1 MPAADAVALGLV
13 DRVVAAADLQAAAL
27 AAAAELADRMPAD
40 TFAHTKAQLRRDAV
54 ARMDAHADEDV
65 AATELWAE
73 RMRDGRIAGYMRGG
87 HRPLSPGSGAG
98 RTRAT
103 RTGHRPM
110 RLRPVTLL

>member
-1 MPAADAVALGLV
+1 MPADDAVAVGLV
-13 DRVVAAADLQAAAL
+13 DRVVAADDLQAAAL

-54 ARMDAHADEDV
+54 ARMDTHADED
-65 AATELWAE
+65 AHATELWAE
-73 RMRDGRIAGYMRGG
+73 RIRDGRSRATWPRS
-87 HRPLSPGSGAG
+87 PAAEPGSGAG